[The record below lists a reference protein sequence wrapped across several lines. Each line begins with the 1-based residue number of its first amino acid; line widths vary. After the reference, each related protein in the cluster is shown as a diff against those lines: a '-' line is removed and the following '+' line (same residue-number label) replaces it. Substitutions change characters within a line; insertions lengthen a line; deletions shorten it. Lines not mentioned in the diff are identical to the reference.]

1 MCFDQPHLTLFVH
14 CNLIFEFLSKY
25 DEHCSRVTQSLFTR
39 TDVFSHPLRSQPVH
53 VEEEELLVDVDLAT
67 ALEVQPVENVPDLGE
82 ILDHGANENND
93 SYHLLGPGG
102 ARTGISNDPNVL
114 LSHLDCRSKI
124 LRTSN
129 ATFRS

>member
-1 MCFDQPHLTLFVH
+1 M
-14 CNLIFEFLSKY
+14 SKY

-39 TDVFSHPLRSQPVH
+39 SDVFGHALWSQPVH
-53 VEEEELLVDVDLAT
+53 VEEEELLIDVFFPAS
-67 ALEVQPVENVPDLGE
+67 LEVQPVENVPDLGQIFE
-82 ILDHGANENND
+82 HGANEGND

-124 LRTSN
+124 LRTSI
-129 ATFRS
+129 ATFRF

>member
-1 MCFDQPHLTLFVH
+1 MSQVIEE
-14 CNLIFEFLSKY
+14 N
-25 DEHCSRVTQSLFTR
+25 FTG
-39 TDVFSHPLRSQPVH
+39 TDVFGHALRSQPVH
-53 VEEEELLVDVDLAT
+53 VEEEELLVDVYLPA
-67 ALEVQPVENVPDLGE
+67 ALKVQPVENVPDLGE
-82 ILDHGANENND
+82 ILDHGANEGND

>member
-1 MCFDQPHLTLFVH
+1 MYIVTLSQIL
-14 CNLIFEFLSKY
+14 CIFEFLSKY

-39 TDVFSHPLRSQPVH
+39 SDVFGHALRSQPVH
-53 VEEEELLVDVDLAT
+53 VEEEELLVDVYLPA
-67 ALEVQPVENVPDLGE
+67 ALKVQPVENVPDLGE
-82 ILDHGANENND
+82 ILDHGANADND